1 MKVFGSSILSLAL
14 VSALAVP
21 LLGDEVDDLLAGKPV
36 SGGKVDAP
44 PADAFDSSP
53 LNDMIAS
60 PIDSSTLTVEAGW
73 DTLPKAEAGAE
84 PKQPARDESMP
95 TSDVSLV
102 PEPSAIVLGVAA
114 ILYFLVF
121 FRRRQLP

>member
-14 VSALAVP
+14 VAALSVSVV
-21 LLGDEVDDLLAGKPV
+21 GDEVDDLLAGKPV
-36 SGGKVDAP
+36 SGGQVDAP

-60 PIDSSTLTVEAGW
+60 PIDSPTLTVEAGW
-73 DTLPKAEAGAE
+73 DTLPKAEADAA
-84 PKQPARDESMP
+84 PKPARDESMP